1 MSHLGRTL
9 RTARASAGVSLS
21 GMATRTGYSR
31 SYLGNIETG
40 RRDVTVDVMRAYERA
55 LDTQAGD
62 AMNRRTL
69 LLGAASGAVA
79 AALPV
84 PAGVVPADAAADV
97 AADFVRDIA
106 TGRGRLLS
114 QVQTSHATDRL
125 ISAAV
130 ARDWPSVAAL
140 TRWMRKGNPY
150 LRVNSAGILAKMG
163 SPALD
168 DDALRALRAD
178 PDARHLY
185 LTAVANRVLRMPW
198 DDAGHLVSGTG
209 PVDDEAHLA
218 AFAAEVHNPYDS
230 GARFCSVLMLARTRP
245 DARQTVDTA
254 LAEALRHEQSRE
266 NLRAIAG
273 TLAGIDPLAVE

>member
-1 MSHLGRTL
+1 MSQLGRTL

-31 SYLGNIETG
+31 SYLGNVETG
-40 RRDVTVDVMRAYERA
+40 RRDVTLDVMRAYERA
-55 LDTQAGD
+55 LETRAGD

-84 PAGVVPADAAADV
+84 PADAATDV

-130 ARDWPSVAAL
+130 AGDWSSVAAL

-185 LTAVANRVLRMPW
+185 LTAVANRVLQMPW
-198 DDAGHLVSGTG
+198 DDAGHLVGGTG
-209 PVDDEAHLA
+209 PLGDEAHLA
-218 AFAAEVHNPYDS
+218 AFAAEVRNPYDS
-230 GARFCSVLMLARTRP
+230 GARFCSILMLARTRP

-254 LAEALRHEQSRE
+254 LAAALRHEQSRE

-273 TLAGIDPLAVE
+273 TLAGIDPLAVG